1 MGKKLRSIGIQLV
14 LFFVLAISI
23 PTLLLALD
31 VTRTTKN
38 QQNKNTEISSQQTLT
53 ETEKGFK
60 IYLKTLS
67 QPVDLLTRKDEVK
80 HLEDKGD
87 LDTNIKAIQDSLIAS
102 VKVTDGSEKA
112 YFTTKTGYLITG
124 STEWSNEKNKLTNVK
139 DLQTG
144 VNNTS
149 KEWYTN
155 CIGMPARSS
164 IFSAFTEPYKDE
176 KTGKTIFT
184 VSQEIKY
191 SSGENYGAVAMD
203 IDFQEV
209 VDYVQNI
216 GLLNTGFVILVNQD
230 GEILVDNER
239 NNYIEGTVAELK
251 SWNEMK
257 NLSDEEKYNVHSYTE
272 KIGKENVTVSTVT
285 DEITGWTLMGF
296 VSGNEIHDTVAKI
309 NTATIRTGIISFII
323 GISIAILVTL
333 MFTKEIKKVNNV
345 MNDVAEGDLTQ
356 RIVVKNKNEF
366 GILETNFNKM
376 LDNVSGLIRDV
387 ENHSQVIIDAS
398 ENISEISTTT
408 TETVGQVSDAI
419 QSVSVGAT
427 EQAESTSV
435 ATDEIENLA
444 EKLHETKS
452 YVSDINDMSNETQQL
467 STKGI
472 EIVDELIGKAEQ
484 SINNSKLSKDVM
496 HEMIESIDKI
506 NFISNAI
513 MEITEQTNLLS
524 LNASIEAAR
533 AGESGRGFAVVA
545 DEIRKLAE
553 QSQASTDEIKQIVNE
568 ISEKSSMVEKTL
580 DETDEIIMQ
589 QNKSIQDTK
598 ELFNTI
604 SNAVNAL
611 TEGLDN
617 INKLNEKMDESR
629 GTVVS
634 SMENVVKIST
644 ETAAASEE
652 VTASAQEVNA
662 TMHNLNQCT
671 VELDQIA
678 TALRDS
684 INKFKL

>member
-1 MGKKLRSIGIQLV
+1 M
-14 LFFVLAISI
+14 
-23 PTLLLALD
+23 TLLLAFD

-155 CIGMPARSS
+155 CIGMSARSS

-496 HEMIESIDKI
+496 HEMMESIDKI

-545 DEIRKLAE
+545 D
-553 QSQASTDEIKQIVNE
+553 
-568 ISEKSSMVEKTL
+568 
-580 DETDEIIMQ
+580 
-589 QNKSIQDTK
+589 